1 MRLHIE
7 ELTENGKFLAHG
19 VVDKDI
25 CKKASYRLPRR
36 KARKTSYLFYT
47 CLPMPVTLCPAH
59 DFQPSHLAY
68 HCPLCAS
75 RSNKREYFGGILT
88 HSQNNE
94 LPLFKKGKFKA
105 MNFPFSEKGKFIAQK
120 SYVISPSLLIT

>member
-1 MRLHIE
+1 
-7 ELTENGKFLAHG
+7 
-19 VVDKDI
+19 
-25 CKKASYRLPRR
+25 
-36 KARKTSYLFYT
+36 
-47 CLPMPVTLCPAH
+47 MPVTLCPAH